1 MIKSF
6 RCKDTDRL
14 FQDSP
19 VSRFRSIERA
29 ARRKLEILEA
39 AIDLN
44 DLRQPSGN
52 RLEAIKGSLK
62 GQFSIRISDQWRVC
76 FRWKEDH
83 AQEVEIVDYH

>member
-44 DLRQPSGN
+44 DLRQPPGN
-52 RLEAIKGSLK
+52 RLETINGSRK
-62 GQFSIRISDQWRVC
+62 GQLSIRISDQWRVC
-76 FRWKEDH
+76 FRWKKDH

>member
-14 FQDSP
+14 LQESP

-44 DLRQPSGN
+44 DLRQPPGN
-52 RLEAIKGSLK
+52 RLETIKGSRK

-76 FRWKEDH
+76 FRRKEDH